1 MLAILVLAGGLILA
15 ASPALAETSFIFDS
29 QGSTGTILTPGDGST
44 SFFFGS
50 DGTTG
55 TILRPG
61 GGNIG
66 FYNFS
71 QPDGR
76 QHSGTIL
83 TFPSPPPIQAQ
94 PPAAIAPVQPLLLA
108 PPSPLRETL
117 PAPSRWPDWQR

>member
-1 MLAILVLAGGLILA
+1 MLAIRALAGSLILA

-29 QGSTGTILTPGDGST
+29 QGGTGTIITPGDGST

-55 TILRPG
+55 TILRSG
-61 GGNIG
+61 GENIG

-71 QPDGR
+71 QPGGR

-83 TFPSPPPIQAQ
+83 TFPSPPTQAP
-94 PPAAIAPVQPLLLA
+94 PPATVAPAPPLILA
-108 PPSPLRETL
+108 PPSPLRGS
-117 PAPSRWPDWQR
+117 PSVPSRWPDWQR